1 MTGILRSVDPATG
14 DEVARYPTFTATEV
28 DAALA
33 AAHAAQQVWQGT
45 SLDERARLLAEAA
58 RLLRERQARYATLI
72 TREMGKP
79 IAEARAEI
87 DKCAWTCEFYAQQ
100 AAVFLASESVETAA
114 DDSFI
119 TSDPL
124 GVVLAIMPWNVP
136 FWQVTRFA
144 APAMMAGNGGLLKH
158 APNVSGCALA
168 FEAVLGDAGFPDG
181 LFRTLLVEESTVGE
195 TTARLL
201 ADPRIAAVTITGSDR
216 AGAHVAAVAGRALK
230 KSVLELGGSDPFVV
244 LADADLPA
252 VAVQAARSRF
262 LNTGQS
268 CLAAKRFVV
277 EEPVAAEFEGRF
289 VDAVEAL
296 AVGNPLDPATRVGP
310 LARADLVDE
319 LDRQVRESVARG
331 ARVLTGGKRIG
342 DRGCCFYAPTV
353 LTDVRP
359 GMPAYDEETFGP
371 VAAVIRVADEAQA
384 IGVANDTAY
393 GLGASV
399 WTQDVE
405 RGLRVARQLQ
415 SGAVF
420 VNAVVASDPRLPFG
434 GIKRSGYGREL
445 SAAGIREFTNLR
457 TYWVSDSATPAP
469 GAALTE

>member
-1 MTGILRSVDPATG
+1 VTGALRSVDPATG
-14 DEVARYPTFTATEV
+14 DELASYRTFTSAEI
-28 DAALA
+28 DAAVA
-33 AAHAAQQVWQGT
+33 AADQAQRAWSGT
-45 SLDERARLLAEAA
+45 SLDERARRLTEAA
-58 RLLRERQARYATLI
+58 RLLRERRERSATLI

-87 DKCAWTCEFYAQQ
+87 DKCAWTCDFYAERG
-100 AAVFLASESVETAA
+100 AGFLTAESVETPA
-114 DDSFI
+114 DDSFV
-119 TSDPL
+119 TYEPL
-124 GVVLAIMPWNVP
+124 GVVLAIMPWNFPV
-136 FWQVTRFA
+136 WQVTRFA
-144 APAMMAGNGGLLKH
+144 APALMAGNGGLLKH

-168 FEAVLGDAGFPDG
+168 FEAVLADAGFPDG
-181 LFRTLLVEESTVGE
+181 LFRTLLVDEGTVAE

-216 AGAHVAAVAGRALK
+216 AGTHVAAAAGRALK

-252 VAVQAARSRF
+252 VAEQAARSRF
-262 LNTGQS
+262 LNSGQS

-277 EEPVAAEFEGRF
+277 EEPVADEFEGRL

-296 AVGNPLDPATRVGP
+296 VVGNPLDPATQVGP
-310 LARADLVDE
+310 LARADLVDGI
-319 LDRQVRESVARG
+319 DRQVRESVARG
-331 ARVLTGGKRIG
+331 ARVLTGGRRVG
-342 DRGCCFYAPTV
+342 DRGCFYAPTV
-353 LTDVRP
+353 LSDVRP

-371 VAAVIRVADEAQA
+371 VAAVIRVPDEAHA
-384 IGVANDTAY
+384 IAVANDTAY

-399 WTQDVE
+399 WTRDAGK
-405 RGLRVARQLQ
+405 GLRVARQVQ

-445 SAAGIREFTNLR
+445 STAGIREFTNLR
-457 TYWVSDSATPAP
+457 TWWVSGSATPAP
-469 GAALTE
+469 DAAMTE

>member
-1 MTGILRSVDPATG
+1 VTGILRSVDPATG
-14 DEVARYPTFTATEV
+14 DEIASHPALTPAEL
-28 DAALA
+28 DAAVA
-33 AAHAAQQVWQGT
+33 AADQAQRAWRDV
-45 SLDERARLLAEAA
+45 SFDERALRLRAAARLLAE
-58 RLLRERQARYATLI
+58 RRDRYATL

-87 DKCAWTCEFYAQQ
+87 DKCALTCDFYVEKATE
-100 AAVFLASESVETAA
+100 FLAPEPVETAA
-114 DDSFI
+114 DDSFA
-119 TSDPL
+119 TYEPL
-124 GVVLAIMPWNVP
+124 GVVLAIMPWNFP

-144 APAMMAGNGGLLKH
+144 APALMAGNGGLLKH

-168 FEAVLGDAGFPDG
+168 FQEVLGDAGFPDG
-181 LFRTLLVEESTVGE
+181 LFRTLLVDEATVAE
-195 TTARLL
+195 TTAGLL

-216 AGAHVAAVAGRALK
+216 AGAHVAAAAGRALK
-230 KSVLELGGSDPFVV
+230 KSVLELGGSDPFLV

-252 VAVQAARSRF
+252 VAAQAARSRF
-262 LNTGQS
+262 LNSGQS

-277 EEPVAAEFEGRF
+277 EEAVADEFEGRL

-296 AVGNPLDPATRVGP
+296 TVGNPLDPATQVGP
-310 LARADLVDE
+310 LARADLVDGI
-319 LDRQVRESVARG
+319 DRQVRESVAKG
-331 ARVLTGGKRIG
+331 PRVLTGGRRLG
-342 DRGCCFYAPTV
+342 DRGCFYAPTV
-353 LTDVRP
+353 LAGVGP

-371 VAAVIRVADEAQA
+371 VAAVIRVTDEDHA
-384 IGVANDTAY
+384 IRVANDTAY

-399 WTQDVE
+399 WTRDVE
-405 RGLRVARQLQ
+405 RGLRVARQVQ

-445 SAAGIREFTNLR
+445 AAAGIREFTNQR
-457 TYWVSDSATPAP
+457 TWWVSGSAAPAP

>member
-1 MTGILRSVDPATG
+1 VTGILRSVDPATG
-14 DEVARYPTFTATEV
+14 DEVSSYPTFTTAEIE
-28 DAALA
+28 AAVA
-33 AAHAAQQVWQGT
+33 AAHAAQQAWRAV
-45 SLDERARLLAEAA
+45 SLDERARRLTEAA
-58 RLLRERQARYATLI
+58 RLLRERQDQYATLI

-79 IAEARAEI
+79 IVEARAEL
-87 DKCAWTCEFYAQQ
+87 DKCALTCDFYAEHT
-100 AAVFLASESVETAA
+100 AAFLAPETVETAA
-114 DDSFI
+114 DDSFV
-119 TSDPL
+119 TYEPL
-124 GVVLAIMPWNVP
+124 GVILAIMPWNFP

-144 APAMMAGNGGLLKH
+144 APALMAGNGGLLKH

-168 FEAVLGDAGFPDG
+168 FDAVLKDAGFPDG
-181 LFRTLLVEESTVGE
+181 LFRSLLVDERTVGE
-195 TTARLL
+195 TTAGLL

-216 AGAHVAAVAGRALK
+216 AGAHVAAAAGRALK

-262 LNTGQS
+262 LNSGQS

-277 EEPVAAEFEGRF
+277 EEPVADEFEGRF

-310 LARADLVDE
+310 LARADLVDG
-319 LDRQVRESVARG
+319 LDWQVHESVARG

-342 DRGCCFYAPTV
+342 DRGCFYAPTV

-359 GMPAYDEETFGP
+359 GMPVYDEETFGP
-371 VAAVIRVADEAQA
+371 VAAVIRVTDEAQA

-399 WTQDVE
+399 WTRDVE

-445 SAAGIREFTNLR
+445 SAAGIREFTNQR
-457 TYWVSDSATPAP
+457 TYWVSGSATPAP

>member
-1 MTGILRSVDPATG
+1 VTGILRSVDPATG
-14 DEVARYPTFTATEV
+14 DEVARYPTFTTDEV

-33 AAHAAQQVWQGT
+33 AAHATQQVWAGRT
-45 SLDERARLLAEAA
+45 VDERARRLSDAA
-58 RLLRERQARYATLI
+58 RLLRERREQYATLL

-79 IAEARAEI
+79 IAEARAEL
-87 DKCAWTCEFYAQQ
+87 DKCAWTCDFYAEQ
-100 AAVFLASESVETAA
+100 AAGFLAPEPVETAA
-114 DDSFI
+114 DDSFV
-119 TSDPL
+119 TYEPL
-124 GVVLAIMPWNVP
+124 GVILAIMPWNFP

-144 APAMMAGNGGLLKH
+144 APALMAGNGGLLKH

-168 FEAVLGDAGFPDG
+168 FEAVLADAGFPDG
-181 LFRTLLVEESTVGE
+181 LFRTLLVDEATVAE
-195 TTARLL
+195 TTAHLL

-216 AGAHVAAVAGRALK
+216 AGAHVATAAGRALK

-252 VAVQAARSRF
+252 VAEQAARSRF
-262 LNTGQS
+262 LNSGQS

-277 EEPVAAEFEGRF
+277 EEPVADEFEGRF
-289 VDAVEAL
+289 VAAVEAL

-310 LARADLVDE
+310 LARADLVDG

-331 ARVLTGGKRIG
+331 ARVLTGGRRIG
-342 DRGCCFYAPTV
+342 ERGCFYAPTV
-353 LTDVRP
+353 LGDVQP

-371 VAAVIRVADEAQA
+371 VAAVIRVTDEDQA
-384 IGVANDTAY
+384 VRVANDTVY

-399 WTQDVE
+399 WTADVE
-405 RGLRVARQLQ
+405 RGLRVARQVQ

-457 TYWVSDSATPAP
+457 TYWVSGSASPVP